1 MSNESIVAEVVA
13 ASVGGAFS
21 ASALYPLEMLKTRMQ
36 AETKVKKKKGGANEK
51 QPEETA
57 EIASSSADDGEGEE
71 GAIPVPSS
79 DEETEPTRQ
88 KQAAHK
94 KGKNAQPED
103 RGEDDEDEQEAPL
116 GMIPYARKMH
126 AEGGIGAFYSGIET
140 SAIQSAMEKSL
151 YFFAYTFLK
160 NAYKTLTGLTSI
172 DTIPNLVLG
181 SLAEWAHLPVTLPID
196 CLTTAIQTDKT
207 GRGAFALMSAMLSEK
222 GVGGMYK
229 GIQAYAVLCLKPAIQ
244 YTVYEQVK
252 RMVLLER
259 RLAGHH
265 KGNLRHGS
273 RRGDDVEALSA
284 AEAFFLGMFARTV
297 ATMITFPY
305 VRAKVMLQSTYA
317 ERGLKG
323 GIPAMI
329 VEMYG
334 EGGLS
339 EVFQGLGPEL
349 TRGIFSAALMMMAKE
364 KLAVVVNALVGAQ
377 KRM

>member
-1 MSNESIVAEVVA
+1 MSNESVVAEVVA

-21 ASALYPLEMLKTRMQ
+21 ASALYPLEMLKTKMQ
-36 AETKVKKKKGGANEK
+36 AETKVKKKKKGEGEQQRK
-51 QPEETA
+51 EPEETA
-57 EIASSSADDGEGEE
+57 ERDDGEEE
-71 GAIPVPSS
+71 GVIPVPSS
-79 DEETEPTRQ
+79 SDEEAEPRGGQRQ
-88 KQAAHK
+88 KAARK
-94 KGKNAQPED
+94 KGDVQPED
-103 RGEDDEDEQEAPL
+103 REEEEEEEDAPPL
-116 GMIPYARKMH
+116 GMIPYARKMYS
-126 AEGGIGAFYSGIET
+126 EGGIGAFYSGIET

-160 NAYKTLTGLTSI
+160 NGYKTMTGLTKI
-172 DTIPNLVLG
+172 DTIPNLILG
-181 SLAEWAHLPVTLPID
+181 CMAEWAHLPVTLPID

-207 GRGAFALMSAMLSEK
+207 GRGAFALMGAMLSEK

-252 RMVLLER
+252 RVVLLER
-259 RLAGHH
+259 RLAH
-265 KGNLRHGS
+265 KGRPH
-273 RRGDDVEALSA
+273 RAGDDEALSA

-317 ERGLKG
+317 DGGLKG

-329 VEMYG
+329 LEMYK

-364 KLAVVVNALVGAQ
+364 KIAVVVNTLVGVQ
-377 KRM
+377 HKR